1 MTYGTIAVDYE
12 KGWVKMVDLNKKILE
27 TALLAGQIMTESNA
41 ESYRVEDTM
50 NRILTT
56 SNAAYAV
63 AISLSTG
70 LYMTLDDPSFEGSGF
85 TGIKRI
91 TRRSNNLNKITKVNH
106 ISRELTSG
114 NISIDE
120 AYERLQV
127 IRFQK
132 PQYSK
137 LQVSIGV
144 VGLAAAFSFL
154 FGGGINELILSSI
167 NGLILALLYR
177 LVDKYYISEGFSNI
191 IQAFVVAVAAY
202 LMQAYVLSNTDI
214 NIVIISTLM
223 PMVPGTA
230 ITNSLRDIF
239 HEDYIAGVS
248 RATEAFLNALM
259 IALGAALGLA
269 LIGGLY

>member
-91 TRRSNNLNKITKVNH
+91 TRRSNNLNKITQVNH
-106 ISRELTSG
+106 VSRELTSG
-114 NISIDE
+114 NISVDE

-144 VGLAAAFSFL
+144 VGLVAAFCFL

-191 IQAFVVAVAAY
+191 IQALVVTVAAY

>member
-91 TRRSNNLNKITKVNH
+91 TRRSNNLNKITQVNH

-144 VGLAAAFSFL
+144 VGLAAAFSIL

-191 IQAFVVAVAAY
+191 IQAFVVTVAAY

>member
-1 MTYGTIAVDYE
+1 MA
-12 KGWVKMVDLNKKILE
+12 
-27 TALLAGQIMTESNA
+27 ESNA

-91 TRRSNNLNKITKVNH
+91 TRRSNNLNKITQVNH

-191 IQAFVVAVAAY
+191 IQAFVVTVAAY